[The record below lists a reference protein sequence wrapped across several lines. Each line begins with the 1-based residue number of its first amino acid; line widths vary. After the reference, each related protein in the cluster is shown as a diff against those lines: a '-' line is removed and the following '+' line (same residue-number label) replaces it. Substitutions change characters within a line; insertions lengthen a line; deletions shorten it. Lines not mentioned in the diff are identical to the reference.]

1 LGGSYPLCTCTI
13 EGGSS
18 DAKFATPRGTLEAQD
33 QRFKEDYMARLAK
46 EREERESI
54 TKASV
59 EADEDDPYGGW

>member
-1 LGGSYPLCTCTI
+1 LQ
-13 EGGSS
+13 
-18 DAKFATPRGTLEAQD
+18 AQE
-33 QRFKEDYMARLAK
+33 QRFREEYMARLAK